1 MSSFSKPVVD
11 ENEESTPTSYTI
23 PDEFKKVIKDF
34 IGDILNTFPE
44 YTPLVMKWWSLP
56 DVSMITDEEQQKLV
70 LENAETKRNMFIFNH
85 CINLYPE
92 RFFDI
97 LYKNAEMFSADST
110 INTEFLPAISFKAI
124 WSENISDGTRD
135 TIWKY
140 LQLIMMSLVGSIQDK
155 SAFGD
160 TAKLFEA
167 INEEDFK
174 DKLEE
179 TMNGMQG
186 LFEDLQKKKEGDEE
200 STDSA
205 FPSHDDI
212 HQHISGML
220 GGKLGDLAKEIA
232 EETADSLNID
242 MDNVSDTKD
251 IFSNLLKNPNKLM
264 GLVKNVGAKLDGRIK
279 SGEIDEKELF
289 AEASG
294 IMGKMKDMPGMEN
307 IQGLLNK
314 MGGLGGLGGLGG
326 MGGLGRN
333 AKLNTGAMQAHM
345 DRETKRSEMRDR
357 MKSKMEKRKIEE
369 EIARQQAI
377 LREQQEVNNPTRNM
391 SPEEI
396 MKYIGLEE
404 ESTENT
410 PKKSKSGKKKG
421 NKKKKTS
428 A

>member
-1 MSSFSKPVVD
+1 MSSFSKPVTD
-11 ENEESTPTSYTI
+11 ENEDSTSEPYTI

-44 YTPLVMKWWSLP
+44 YTPLVMKWWSVP
-56 DVSMITDEEQQKLV
+56 DVSMISDEAQRTSV
-70 LENAETKRNMFIFNH
+70 LEEADNKRNEFIFNH

-97 LYKNAEMFSADST
+97 LYKNADIFGPDST
-110 INTEFLPAISFKAI
+110 VNTEFLPAISFKTL
-124 WSENISDGTRD
+124 WSENISDATRE

-179 TMNGMQG
+179 TMSGMQG
-186 LFEDLQKKKEGDEE
+186 LFEELQKKKEGDSEGSE
-200 STDSA
+200 SA
-205 FPSHDDI
+205 FPSHEDI

-232 EETADSLNID
+232 EETAESLNID
-242 MDNVSDTKD
+242 MDNVTDTKD

-289 AEASG
+289 AEATD
-294 IMGKMKDMPGMEN
+294 IMGKMKGMPGMEN

-314 MGGLGGLGGLGG
+314 MGGLGGLGGLS
-326 MGGLGRN
+326 GLGRN
-333 AKLNTGAMQAHM
+333 AKLNTGAMQAHF
-345 DRETKRSEMRDR
+345 DRENKRNEMRER
-357 MKSKMEKRKIEE
+357 MKAKMEKRRIEE
-369 EIARQQAI
+369 EIAKQQAL
-377 LREQQEVNNPTRNM
+377 LREQEQANNPTRNM
-391 SPEEI
+391 TTEQL
-396 MKYIGLEE
+396 LEYLGVDDE
-404 ESTENT
+404 PGASKSVEQ
-410 PKKSKSGKKKG
+410 KKSKTGKKKG
-421 NKKKKTS
+421 NKKKKTT